1 MNSSPK
7 LIKCR
12 CGEPILVGW
21 DGDMC
26 ALEVTLDIYP
36 FTASGEVAAI
46 QLGLRTFRLKRG
58 KLKLRDQY
66 TIPGNPPSH
75 DLIVI
80 RDHRCGSFVDPAHRL
95 PKLPTQPQAY
105 ESAVLPF

>member
-1 MNSSPK
+1 M
-7 LIKCR
+7 LT
-12 CGEPILVGW
+12 GW
-21 DGDMC
+21 NADMC
-26 ALEVTLDIYP
+26 AVAVTLDIYP
-36 FTASGEVAAI
+36 FTAFGEVAAI
-46 QLGLRTFRLKRG
+46 QLGLNTYRLKNG

-95 PKLPTQPQAY
+95 PKLPTQPQIY